1 MNLAPLNKWLTDA
14 GNEKPPLTFSLD
26 VFQIGRDYHQAN
38 FFHDQELLDLPE
50 TDHVSSSRLSL
61 DGILIVLL
69 ILEPDNI
76 LQERLTNLVQFFRE
90 FVVTVTKNVELRFV
104 DIL

>member
-1 MNLAPLNKWLTDA
+1 MNLAPAASGCHLPDA
-14 GNEKPPLTFSLD
+14 GIEKPSLTFSLD

-50 TDHVSSSRLSL
+50 TDHVSSSRLGL

-69 ILEPDNI
+69 ILEPDDI
-76 LQERLTNLVQFFRE
+76 LQEGFTDLIQFFR
-90 FVVTVTKNVELRFV
+90 
-104 DIL
+104 